1 MFGRSRLKKDIFQ
14 RTQEP
19 RAENQDGYIG
29 EKGQTS
35 HEINPSDTIPGD
47 VAEKAELFDLIPTPV
62 MAIDRDFNITS
73 INEAGAR
80 VLGMST
86 GECVGKK
93 CYSLFKTKDCG
104 TANCQVN
111 KAMMQ
116 DKVFTSDTVAQLP
129 SGDLPIRYTGT
140 AIKDR
145 SGAIVGGLEYILDIS
160 KEIEIT
166 DGVTSL
172 VEAATAGQLDARA
185 DVTAFEGN
193 YAKIVQGMNDTLDA
207 VIGPLN
213 VSAEYID
220 RISKGDIPE
229 KITDNYNGDFNEI
242 KNNLNMCIDAVNAL
256 VGEASMLTMAAVEGK
271 LDTRGNPEKFGGD
284 YAKIVQGV
292 NDTLDAVIGP
302 LNVSAE
308 YIDRISKG
316 DIPAK
321 ITDDY
326 NGDFNEIKNNLN
338 MCIDA
343 VSALVAEAGMLSQA
357 AVEGKLDTRGNP
369 EKFGGDYA
377 KIVQGVNDTLDA
389 VIGPLNVSA
398 EYIDRISK
406 GDIPAKITDDY
417 NGDFNEIKNNLNMC
431 IDAVSALVAEAGML
445 SQAAVEGKLDTRGNP
460 EKFGGDYAKIVQGV
474 NDTLDAVIGPLNVSA
489 EYIDRISKG
498 DIPAKITDDYNG
510 DFNEIK
516 NNLNMCIDAVSA
528 LVAEA
533 GMLSQAAVEGKLD
546 TRGNPEKFG
555 GDYAKIVQGVNDT
568 LDAVIGPL
576 NVSAEYI
583 DRISKGDIPEKI
595 TDEYKG
601 DFNAIKNNLNILID
615 AMNEITSIAQN
626 LSEGNLEIKVQKRSN
641 QDQLMQALAD
651 MVRELR
657 KIVQWVKDAT
667 DNVAAGSQEM
677 SASSQQLSE
686 GATEQAAS
694 IEQVSSSMEQMAA
707 NIQQNTDNAQQ
718 TEKISLKAAKDAV
731 EGGRAVDET
740 VTAMRNIA
748 EKISV
753 IEEIARNTNL
763 LALNAAIEA
772 ARAGDAGRGF
782 AVVAA
787 EVRRLAERS
796 GSAANEISSLSSS
809 SVAVAEQAGEM
820 LEKMVPDIQKTAEL
834 VQEIAAAS
842 REQSSGAEQV
852 NNAMV
857 QLDQV
862 IQQNA
867 SASEELASTA
877 EELSAQGD
885 QLLEAM
891 SFFTLAQEHAKGI
904 GTGNHRSGSRHAT
917 DTSRNIKAV
926 TARPELTT
934 KNQQK
939 PGFKLD
945 MKGDDD
951 DMEFERY

>member
-1 MFGRSRLKKDIFQ
+1 MFGRNRLKKDIFQ
-14 RTQEP
+14 RTQP
-19 RAENQDGYIG
+19 PSLENQDGYIG
-29 EKGQTS
+29 QKDQTGNEES
-35 HEINPSDTIPGD
+35 LSGRIDTSQT
-47 VAEKAELFDLIPTPV
+47 EKAKLFDLVPTPV
-62 MAIDRDFNITS
+62 MAVDMDFNITS

-80 VLGMST
+80 ALGLPVA
-86 GECVGKK
+86 ECVGKK
-93 CYSLFKTKDCG
+93 CYSLFRTKDCR
-104 TANCQVN
+104 TENCQVH
-111 KAMMQ
+111 KAMQ
-116 DKVFTSDTVAQLP
+116 RDEICTRDTVAQLP

-140 AIKDR
+140 ALKDD
-145 SGAIVGGLEYILDIS
+145 SGTIIGGLEYVLDIS
-160 KEIEIT
+160 KEIEVT
-166 DGVTSL
+166 KGVTDL
-172 VEAATAGQLDARA
+172 VEAATAGKLDTRA
-185 DVTAFEGN
+185 DVTAFQGN
-193 YAKIVQGMNDTLDA
+193 YATIVQGVNDTLDA

-220 RISKGDIPE
+220 RISKGDIPA
-229 KITDNYNGDFNEI
+229 KITDDYKGDFNEI

-271 LDTRGNPEKFGGD
+271 LDTRGNSEKFGGD

-326 NGDFNEIKNNLN
+326 KGDFNEIKNNLN

-343 VSALVAEAGMLSQA
+343 VNALVAEAGMLSQS
-357 AVEGKLDTRGNP
+357 AVAGKLDTRGNA
-369 EKFGGDYA
+369 EKFGGD
-377 KIVQGVNDTLDA
+377 
-389 VIGPLNVSA
+389 
-398 EYIDRISK
+398 
-406 GDIPAKITDDY
+406 
-417 NGDFNEIKNNLNMC
+417 
-431 IDAVSALVAEAGML
+431 
-445 SQAAVEGKLDTRGNP
+445 
-460 EKFGGDYAKIVQGV
+460 FG
-474 NDTLDAVIGPLNVSA
+474 
-489 EYIDRISKG
+489 
-498 DIPAKITDDYNG
+498 
-510 DFNEIK
+510 
-516 NNLNMCIDAVSA
+516 
-528 LVAEA
+528 
-533 GMLSQAAVEGKLD
+533 
-546 TRGNPEKFG
+546 
-555 GDYAKIVQGVNDT
+555 KIVQGVNDT

-595 TDEYKG
+595 TDNYNG
-601 DFNAIKNNLNILID
+601 DFNAIKNNLNMLID
-615 AMNEITSIAQN
+615 AMEEITSIAQN

-694 IEQVSSSMEQMAA
+694 IEQVSSSMEEMAA

-731 EGGRAVDET
+731 EGGHAVDET

-891 SFFTLAQEHAKGI
+891 SFFTLAQVHAKG
-904 GTGNHRSGSRHAT
+904 TQSGNRLSGSRHAT
-917 DTSRNIKAV
+917 DNSRKIKVV
-926 TARPELTT
+926 TAKPELTT

-945 MKGDDD
+945 MKEDENDV
-951 DMEFERY
+951 EFERF

>member
-256 VGEASMLTMAAVEGK
+256 VGEASMLTM
-271 LDTRGNPEKFGGD
+271 
-284 YAKIVQGV
+284 
-292 NDTLDAVIGP
+292 
-302 LNVSAE
+302 
-308 YIDRISKG
+308 
-316 DIPAK
+316 
-321 ITDDY
+321 
-326 NGDFNEIKNNLN
+326 
-338 MCIDA
+338 
-343 VSALVAEAGMLSQA
+343 
-357 AVEGKLDTRGNP
+357 
-369 EKFGGDYA
+369 
-377 KIVQGVNDTLDA
+377 
-389 VIGPLNVSA
+389 
-398 EYIDRISK
+398 
-406 GDIPAKITDDY
+406 
-417 NGDFNEIKNNLNMC
+417 
-431 IDAVSALVAEAGML
+431 
-445 SQAAVEGKLDTRGNP
+445 AAVEGKLDTRGNP